1 VGGIFAR
8 HGPTA
13 VLDQLRWRYPHVRI
27 VRRDALASIRGDRD
41 VIYAYRE
48 GRVFAAHVSGPAVS
62 HRRGTW
68 T

>member
-48 GRVFAAHVSGPAVS
+48 GRVFAAHV
-62 HRRGTW
+62 
-68 T
+68 